1 MSNKK
6 ISEIPEIPDSAFSA
20 FAHEYYVM
28 VEKADGTLYKM
39 LSNEALKPAESLSG
53 FVFLDGHKNIYTFGD
68 DISVTSNSTPIS
80 HRLDLSK
87 HGVPGNATMAII
99 SVKIVG
105 GNYPRYSL
113 RFNDI
118 DAIRWHGVGHHW
130 TQQYT
135 IPISDSR
142 LEITL
147 SEKNTQN
154 TIEILLNGYG

>member
-20 FAHEYYVM
+20 FGHQYYVM

-39 LSNEALKPAESLSG
+39 LANEALKPAESLSS
-53 FVFLDGHKNIYTFGD
+53 FVFLDGHKKIYTFGS
-68 DISVTSNSTPIS
+68 DISVSSTSGPIS
-80 HRLDLSK
+80 HKVNLSE

-105 GNYPRYSL
+105 GNYPNYSL
-113 RFNDI
+113 RFNDV

-147 SEKNTQN
+147 SGKNTQN
-154 TIEILLNGYG
+154 TIEIFLNGYG